1 MGRIGQGVCGML
13 AVRAGIVK
21 AGMLGWGMAAPQRR
35 YRVARHI
42 GVLLPAIT
50 RKAFGNRGVAEQQL
64 IIHWREFVG
73 AELAR
78 HSLPVRLRRGR
89 NNKGGVLT
97 VRAEGGIALLMQHEA
112 PRIIERINR
121 DSGYELVARL
131 QFVQGPVA

>member
-1 MGRIGQGVCGML
+1 
-13 AVRAGIVK
+13 
-21 AGMLGWGMAAPQRR
+21 MAAPRRR

-42 GVLLPAIT
+42 GALLPAVM
-50 RKAFGNRGVAEQQL
+50 RKAFGRRGVAEQQM

-78 HSLPVRLRRGR
+78 QSLPVRLQRGR
-89 NNKGGVLT
+89 NNKGGTLT
-97 VRAEGGIALLMQHEA
+97 VRAEGAVALLMQHEA

-131 QFVQGPVA
+131 RFVQGPVSQGKEGRAPPGRN